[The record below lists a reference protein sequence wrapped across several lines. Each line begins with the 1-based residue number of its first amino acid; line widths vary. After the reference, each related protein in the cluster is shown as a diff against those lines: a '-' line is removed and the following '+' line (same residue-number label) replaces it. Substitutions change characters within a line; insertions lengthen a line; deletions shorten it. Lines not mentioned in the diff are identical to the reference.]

1 MEFEKIFNVYSVFAV
16 VILLI
21 ITALCVVF
29 IIISKADANLGAIAG
44 YISLENC
51 TQIAQYYC

>member
-1 MEFEKIFNVYSVFAV
+1 MEFEKIFNAYSVFV
-16 VILLI
+16 VIVLLL

-29 IIISKADANLGAIAG
+29 IIISKADANLGAVAG

-51 TQIAQYYC
+51 TQIVQYYC